1 MFLYCK
7 CYISIE
13 LKLMISEWKE
23 CDICHYQ
30 HFLDKSFKFKQ
41 NICNG
46 CHDSLMISM
55 NLCDFSILNIKGS
68 DYCCIICGICKNE
81 AINLME
87 NSDLTE
93 KSGTL

>member
-1 MFLYCK
+1 MLYFDR
-7 CYISIE
+7 IE
-13 LKLMISEWKE
+13 VDDKRMKRVRYLSLSA
-23 CDICHYQ
+23 
-30 HFLDKSFKFKQ
+30 FFSKSFKFKQ

-46 CHDSLMISM
+46 CHDSLVISM